1 MEKSPG
7 RLAKASAWS
16 IGKGCKKQEDAI
28 KAAQEVYHKMRA
40 EQHRRQTRENEQQ
53 KEKLREVLASL
64 NTFGDGSAITQ
75 ARTASKGDT
84 SSLGGAKATVD
95 DLWEGKRANR
105 LYTADL
111 EKQKQRNALN
121 DRYQPPKLP
130 PLTYIYWLKDHL
142 TAIPEKIATLG
153 SEMEALKVKLWVGT
167 YEEIPNSLNQAL
179 ASIRALLTP
188 VEQLAKLLNFWVTQ
202 DDFAKL
208 TESLFKQVKT
218 HQRN

>member
-1 MEKSPG
+1 MTFEK
-7 RLAKASAWS
+7 AK
-16 IGKGCKKQEDAI
+16 
-28 KAAQEVYHKMRA
+28 
-40 EQHRRQTRENEQQ
+40 EQTDYTQQ
-53 KEKLREVLASL
+53 
-64 NTFGDGSAITQ
+64 I
-75 ARTASKGDT
+75 
-84 SSLGGAKATVD
+84 
-95 DLWEGKRANR
+95 
-105 LYTADL
+105 L

-208 TESLFKQVKT
+208 TESLFEQVKT